1 MNRNKKVLDILLYI
15 LCNIFPLV
23 SLILGL
29 IYTYYLST
37 YYGYNKELKLWDINL
52 ALQFALFGL
61 ILTIVVTYTIISI
74 SNRISEYVN
83 RNK

>member
-1 MNRNKKVLDILLYI
+1 MNKDKVLDILLYI
-15 LCNIFPLV
+15 LCTIFPILSLV
-23 SLILGL
+23 LGL
-29 IYTYYLST
+29 VYTYYLST
-37 YYGYNKELKLWDINL
+37 FYGYNKETQIWDINL

-74 SNRISEYVN
+74 SNRISEYIN